1 MIEERRISILENA
14 SRLFDVQS
22 PANVSLR
29 DVASAANVSKSLIL
43 KEWKTRSY
51 FIIAV
56 LEFERQ
62 KIAGIWQD
70 IDEDSSLETLCF
82 KILSSYR
89 VNPRYFSLFAKI
101 SIDCRDEEIQ
111 KWQRERSIYAD
122 FKGIIQKLRTQP
134 ELQQWSPEAIAMFAS
149 ICTFGLPALGANI
162 MDWFDFPEEKRAN
175 IESETLMLFMQAMV
189 GRQ

>member
-14 SRLFDVQS
+14 SRLFDAHS

-29 DVASAANVSKSLIL
+29 DVASIAKVSKSLIL

-62 KIAGIWQD
+62 KIANIWLD

-89 VNPRYFSLFAKI
+89 VNPRYFSLFAKV
-101 SIDCRDEEIQ
+101 SIDCHDEEIK
-111 KWQRERSIYAD
+111 KWQRERSIYTE
-122 FKGIIQKLRTQP
+122 FKGIIQKLRLSHSFIQM
-134 ELQQWSPEAIAMFAS
+134 SKVS
-149 ICTFGLPALGANI
+149 
-162 MDWFDFPEEKRAN
+162 K
-175 IESETLMLFMQAMV
+175 
-189 GRQ
+189 

>member
-14 SRLFDVQS
+14 SRLFDVRS

-29 DVASAANVSKSLIL
+29 DVANAANVSKSLIL

-51 FIIAV
+51 FVIAV
-56 LEFERQ
+56 LEFERK

-89 VNPRYFSLFAKI
+89 VNPRYFSLFAKV
-101 SIDCRDEEIQ
+101 SIL
-111 KWQRERSIYAD
+111 SSNFFTD
-122 FKGIIQKLRTQP
+122 FLLESFTNLCKVPESYLNKFPII
-134 ELQQWSPEAIAMFAS
+134 
-149 ICTFGLPALGANI
+149 
-162 MDWFDFPEEKRAN
+162 
-175 IESETLMLFMQAMV
+175 
-189 GRQ
+189 

>member
-1 MIEERRISILENA
+1 MIEERRIVILERA
-14 SRLFDVQS
+14 SELFDLQS

-29 DVASAANVSKSLIL
+29 DVAKAAGVSKSLIL
-43 KEWKTRSY
+43 KKWLNRSG

-56 LEFERQ
+56 LEFERN
-62 KIAGIWQD
+62 KIANIWMD

-89 VNPRYFSLFAKI
+89 VNPRYFSLFAKV
-101 SIDCRDEEIQ
+101 SIDCHDEEIKNWQ
-111 KWQRERSIYAD
+111 KERSIYTE
-122 FKGIIQKLRTQP
+122 FQGIIQKLHSQP
-134 ELQQWSPEAIAMFAS
+134 ELQQWSPESIALFAS
-149 ICTFGLPALGANI
+149 ICTFALPALGPNI
-162 MDWFDFPEEKRAN
+162 MGWLDFPLERQSQ